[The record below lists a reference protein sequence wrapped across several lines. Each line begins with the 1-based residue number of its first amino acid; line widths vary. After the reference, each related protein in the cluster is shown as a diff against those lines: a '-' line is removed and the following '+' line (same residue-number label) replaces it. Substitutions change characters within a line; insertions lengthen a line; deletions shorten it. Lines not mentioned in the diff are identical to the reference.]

1 MKFEHLMHD
10 FPRDSEAIKNL
21 SDFFVDAAQ
30 NKRPVTLSFDRL
42 FEIANPTSMATLARI
57 IQQLIDA
64 HTLTQV
70 YRVEY
75 GGAGIGSEFKSL
87 SEIPEVL
94 YDRDGFEVIPDL
106 QNTKAYYH
114 FPGENAE
121 V

>member
-1 MKFEHLMHD
+1 MKFEHLMRD

-21 SDFFVDAAQ
+21 SDFFCDAAQ
-30 NKRPVTLSFDRL
+30 KNRTLSLSFDRL

-57 IQQLIDA
+57 LQQLIDT

-75 GGAGIGSEFKSL
+75 GAGIASSDFHSL

-94 YDRDGFEVIPDL
+94 YDREGFEVIPDL
-106 QNTKAYYH
+106 DNTKAYYL

-121 V
+121 I

>member
-21 SDFFVDAAQ
+21 SDFFLDAAEK
-30 NKRPVTLSFDRL
+30 KRMVSLSFDRL

-75 GGAGIGSEFKSL
+75 GSGIGSDFKSL
-87 SEIPEVL
+87 SEIPEVI
-94 YDRDGFEVIPDL
+94 YDRDGLEVIPDV
-106 QNTKAYYH
+106 QNTKAYYLFH
-114 FPGENAE
+114 GENAE

>member
-1 MKFEHLMHD
+1 MKFEHLMRD

-30 NKRPVTLSFDRL
+30 KKWTVSLSFDRL
-42 FEIANPTSMATLARI
+42 FEIANPSSMATLARI
-57 IQQLIDA
+57 IQQLIEA

-75 GGAGIGSEFKSL
+75 GSGIGSADFKNL

-94 YDRDGFEVIPDL
+94 YDRDGMEVIPDVE
-106 QNTKAYYH
+106 NTKAYYLFH
-114 FPGENAE
+114 GENAE